1 MEVSGNVYISGDLE
15 VSGNVIKVDE
25 LHVYGDI
32 SANTAEFDQVDI
44 CGNLTTKNLTVN
56 GNTVTKDIS
65 GADASF
71 NNVDI
76 NDQLN
81 VNGKVYSGCF
91 RSRR

>member
-1 MEVSGNVYISGDLE
+1 MYMFRNLE
-15 VSGNVIKVDE
+15 ISGNVIKVDE

-44 CGNLTTKNLTVN
+44 CGNLTTKNLIVN

-71 NNVDI
+71 NIMVKLKH
-76 NDQLN
+76 QFKTL
-81 VNGKVYSGCF
+81 
-91 RSRR
+91 